1 MLWKLT
7 SISPRWWITNP
18 RPGLLT
24 PWVIVKLSILRGVNN
39 QGKVCFDTE
48 LCSSWMR
55 GGRKLRAHGGRLVVN
70 IPYKTLC
77 FLCILWKWPLRNFT
91 STTHPTCKNIFKTLL
106 LFIFECAAGANLGT
120 WLAIVWSWLVKIPYK
135 TLCFCVCYENDYSE
149 TSQTQHIQLANKP
162 SKT

>member
-24 PWVIVKLSILRGVNN
+24 PRVIVKLSILRGVNN
-39 QGKVCFDTE
+39 QGKVCFDTG
-48 LCSSWMR
+48 LCSSWRR

-77 FLCILWKWPLRNFT
+77 FCVFYENDRSETSQARHIQLAKTLLKPCFYLCLNARRAPILGTWLAIGGPGLSKYCIKFAFLCILWKWPLRNFT
-91 STTHPTCKNIFKTLL
+91 NTTHPTCK
-106 LFIFECAAGANLGT
+106 
-120 WLAIVWSWLVKIPYK
+120 
-135 TLCFCVCYENDYSE
+135 
-149 TSQTQHIQLANKP
+149 QTF
-162 SKT
+162 